1 MSAQLS
7 RRIDHSIYLCQVDGD
22 AAIMRRVKLTA
33 LSAMCVLAVVAAPLA
48 RADDDD
54 TAYLVAIQSVGV
66 PANSSAMATAYGRGL
81 CDRISAIGF
90 DPLVGVVHQD
100 NLSAGITMHQSALI
114 IGAAISNYC
123 IDKIALLPKTLNY

>member
-1 MSAQLS
+1 M
-7 RRIDHSIYLCQVDGD
+7 
-22 AAIMRRVKLTA
+22 KLA
-33 LSAMCVLAVVAAPLA
+33 LLTVACVLALSVAPLA
-48 RADDDD
+48 HADDDD

-66 PANSSAMATAYGRGL
+66 PASSPATATAYGRGL